1 MVNETI
7 TTEEID
13 SGILSTVEQAT
24 VGTAPVEQTE
34 FELGV
39 VSVTPKSGSS
49 PVSEEKVATYSS
61 ANTPLPAIAPVDDTA
76 VSIHD
81 VDLVYA
87 SFSGGCQTLSALIE
101 ATGLSKSV
109 VFAALGWL
117 QKQERITV
125 SGSFYCS
132 VSNIE
137 AMRKQLKQCI
147 NCCK

>member
-1 MVNETI
+1 MVDEAI

-13 SGILSTVEQAT
+13 SGMLSTSEQASS
-24 VGTAPVEQTE
+24 GFAPVEQTE

-39 VSVTPKSGSS
+39 VSVTPKSGASS
-49 PVSEEKVATYSS
+49 IAEEKVATYSS
-61 ANTPLPAIAPVDDTA
+61 ANVPLPAISPAADTS

-81 VDLVYA
+81 VDLVYSA
-87 SFSGGCQTLSALIE
+87 FSGGCQTLSALIE
-101 ATGLSKSV
+101 TTGLSKSV

-132 VSNIE
+132 IGNVSS
-137 AMRKQLKQCI
+137 MRKQLKQCI
-147 NCCK
+147 ECCK